1 MNILFTRCVHKLGKI
16 NLINFKFPR
25 MNISSDWK
33 KVYNFICNSI
43 SLSLSLGAI
52 IIPLRNRF
60 PDSHLS
66 PLQLCCKDLGYLH
79 LRFHP
84 TYQSRAYTVFNWTVS
99 SEMIALAVRANCPR
113 ATTLRYLRMSFDR
126 MRKIGRVETIVIIRP
141 FGETKLI
148 FWSKFSIEIFN
159 MYVYIYI
166 RISSKPRIQ
175 IE

>member
-1 MNILFTRCVHKLGKI
+1 MNILFTRCVHKLGKV
-16 NLINFKFPR
+16 NLINFHGWIYRVIGRK
-25 MNISSDWK
+25 
-33 KVYNFICNSI
+33 FICNSI
-43 SLSLSLGAI
+43 SLSLSAI

-126 MRKIGRVETIVIIRP
+126 MRKIGRVETIVIIRS

-159 MYVYIYI
+159 MYVYIYVY
-166 RISSKPRIQ
+166 RANLASR
-175 IE
+175 

>member
-1 MNILFTRCVHKLGKI
+1 MIGRK
-16 NLINFKFPR
+16 
-25 MNISSDWK
+25 
-33 KVYNFICNSI
+33 FICNSI
-43 SLSLSLGAI
+43 SLSLSAI

-126 MRKIGRVETIVIIRP
+126 MRKIARVETIVIIRS

-166 RISSKPRIQ
+166 YTYIEQTSHPDRIDWYRYICTVTVQGLIGSHAESS
-175 IE
+175 